1 MTDLNLRH
9 FEGALDV
16 IDIQHPEHL
25 DWRRVKLSIDLDEG
39 RWFHFAIQD
48 KPGSRSRKELSACP
62 IFKQVVN
69 IEARNLVDIAFP
81 DRHRDVLGFNG
92 DMIHHGMPPK
102 FTQAGIHLSIHVD
115 AASQRFIQS
124 LSNHQWLGLTRAWT
138 QLISQQAARRA
149 APAR

>member
-1 MTDLNLRH
+1 MSDLNLRNLP
-9 FEGALDV
+9 GALDV
-16 IDIQHPEHL
+16 IDTRHPEHL
-25 DWRRVKLSIDLDEG
+25 DWRQVLLSIDLDEG
-39 RWFHFAIQD
+39 RWFHFSLLS
-48 KPGSRSRKELSACP
+48 KPGGRPEGEVASCP
-62 IFKQVVN
+62 LFKKVVN
-69 IEARNLVDIAFP
+69 AEARALVDIAFP

-115 AASQRFIQS
+115 AASQRFMQS

-138 QLISQQAARRA
+138 QLISQQAARRT